1 MECFKCHKIFKLKTD
16 LQSHLNRKIKCDR
29 ILQCEKCKK
38 EFTTKQNLNSHLNN
52 KKPCDNISLEA
63 ENTILKLQKEL
74 LETKLE
80 KENLKSKSQNN
91 IIDTNNIKYKKQEQN
106 IKNDLKDDIEYIYLL
121 QERTS
126 VESEIDVYKI
136 GKSTQKNYKRFD
148 SYHKGFKLLLHIK
161 CDNCDL
167 IEKQIIN
174 SFKIKYNHYEKF
186 GNEYFEGDYK
196 EMMIDIINLV
206 L

>member
-1 MECFKCHKIFKLKTD
+1 MECYKCGKSFKCKQN
-16 LQSHLNRKIKCDR
+16 LQYHLNKKIKCDV
-29 ILQCEKCKK
+29 ILECDRCKK
-38 EFTTKQNLNSHLNN
+38 EFSTKQKLNNHLNN
-52 KKPCDNISLEA
+52 KKSCIAVSLEA

-91 IIDTNNIKYKKQEQN
+91 ITDTNTSKYKKQEQN

-126 VESEIDVYKI
+126 VETEIDVYKI

-167 IEKQIIN
+167 LEKQIIN
-174 SFKIKYNHYEKF
+174 NFKIKYNHYEKF

-196 EMMIDIINLV
+196 EMMVDIINLV